1 MLSLGKFHN
10 RVLGEN
16 YAYETS
22 AAAEFAGEVP
32 KFINCAHEIFRVVEI
47 PDRARVARHQW
58 LSQFLRWG
66 QHYIHSHNS
75 VDFLSQST
83 GAFDI
88 LLISGNDIR
97 RLLAIVKQAREAL
110 PSKAVIPVLSHST
123 MKDCCALLNR
133 GADDVLHCEMP
144 IEEACARLH
153 AIMRRLEWRSR
164 LATERGEARALS
176 ERKLRTLA
184 PGRLAPL
191 EQALLTA
198 LAEAPERVMSYSRIV
213 SRIRR
218 CGVQTVGGKSLSVVA
233 SNLRKKLAPNI
244 HIVSDYGRGYA
255 LVIEDQTAFAGPI
268 NVQRLSEK
276 RQLAPSQRADRS
288 VCTELSPCR
297 IPQLHDR

>member
-22 AAAEFAGEVP
+22 AAAEFAGVVP
-32 KFINCAHEIFRVVEI
+32 KFINCPDAIFRVVEI

-58 LSQFLRWG
+58 LSQFLRWD
-66 QHYIHSHNS
+66 QHFIHSHNS
-75 VDFLSQST
+75 VDFLMQLT
-83 GAFDI
+83 GAFEI
-88 LLISGNDIR
+88 LLISGNDMR
-97 RLLAIVKQAREAL
+97 RLFAIVKQAREAL

-164 LATERGEARALS
+164 LATERGEARALL

-184 PGRLAPL
+184 VDRLSPL

-198 LAEAPERVMSYSRIV
+198 LAEAPERVMPYSRIV

-218 CGVQTVGGKSLSVVA
+218 SGVQTVGGKSLSVA
-233 SNLRKKLAPNI
+233 ACNLRKKLAPNV
-244 HIVSDYGRGYA
+244 HIVSDYGHGYA
-255 LVIEDQTAFAGPI
+255 LVIEYKTAFPGPVNI
-268 NVQRLSEK
+268 QRLSEK
-276 RQLAPSQRADRS
+276 RQFYPSQRASRS
-288 VCTELSPCR
+288 VRTELLALSDTATP
-297 IPQLHDR
+297 

>member
-16 YAYETS
+16 YAHETS

-32 KFINCAHEIFRVVEI
+32 KFINCPHAIFRVVEI

-58 LSQFLRWG
+58 LSQFLRWD
-66 QHYIHSHNS
+66 QHCIHSHSS
-75 VDFLSQST
+75 VDFLTQST
-83 GAFDI
+83 GAFEI
-88 LLISGNDIR
+88 LLISGNDMR
-97 RLLAIVKQAREAL
+97 RLFAIVKQVREAL

-133 GADDVLHCEMP
+133 GADDVLSCEMP

-164 LATERGEARALS
+164 LATERGEASAIL

-184 PGRLAPL
+184 VGRLGPL
-191 EQALLTA
+191 ERALLSA
-198 LAEAPERVMSYSRIV
+198 LAEAPERVLPYSRIV

-218 CGVQTVGGKSLSVVA
+218 SGVQTVGGKSLFVA
-233 SNLRKKLAPNI
+233 ACNLRKKLAHNV
-244 HIVSDYGRGYA
+244 HIVSDHGRGYA
-255 LVIEDQTAFAGPI
+255 LVIEDKSGIPGPV
-268 NVQRLSEK
+268 NMQRLSEK
-276 RQLAPSQRADRS
+276 RQFYPSQRASRS
-288 VCTELSPCR
+288 VRTELLALSDTATP
-297 IPQLHDR
+297 